1 MPLPPATLIENNLM
15 PEICDEFNIDFTFYT
30 DTPPSKDMDA
40 CSPTLRRYH
49 KLLWNKELPNGQM
62 LELVDTDRKSYLY
75 HKSSLGEFSFSSDSI
90 TPSYRDYK
98 KGGMPKL
105 REQMPPEIVNTLYDR
120 GSTIGAFIIFPSK
133 RVNGQ
138 RTINCARG
146 QATDKIA
153 DRFDITL
160 ECIRRH
166 YEQLKSPLDDTL
178 LRYNIF
184 FSLFSDFRGYVDFFL
199 LQDLVTSDY
208 SNINFFIPH
217 ICGEGKA
224 LPQSKDDYIKYQ
236 KNSVHFIMARA
247 ARMQKLLSKT

>member
-1 MPLPPATLIENNLM
+1 M
-15 PEICDEFNIDFTFYT
+15 
-30 DTPPSKDMDA
+30 
-40 CSPTLRRYH
+40 
-49 KLLWNKELPNGQM
+49 
-62 LELVDTDRKSYLY
+62 
-75 HKSSLGEFSFSSDSI
+75 GEFSFSSDSI

-166 YEQLKSPLDDTL
+166 YEQLKSPLDETL
-178 LRYNIF
+178 LRYNNF

-208 SNINFFIPH
+208 SNINFFI
-217 ICGEGKA
+217 
-224 LPQSKDDYIKYQ
+224 
-236 KNSVHFIMARA
+236 NS
-247 ARMQKLLSKT
+247 

>member
-1 MPLPPATLIENNLM
+1 
-15 PEICDEFNIDFTFYT
+15 
-30 DTPPSKDMDA
+30 
-40 CSPTLRRYH
+40 
-49 KLLWNKELPNGQM
+49 
-62 LELVDTDRKSYLY
+62 
-75 HKSSLGEFSFSSDSI
+75 
-90 TPSYRDYK
+90 
-98 KGGMPKL
+98 
-105 REQMPPEIVNTLYDR
+105 
-120 GSTIGAFIIFPSK
+120 
-133 RVNGQ
+133 VNGQ

-166 YEQLKSPLDDTL
+166 YEQLKSPLEDTL
-178 LRYNIF
+178 LRYNNF

-217 ICGEGKA
+217 ICGEDKA